1 MRHINLRLKV
11 YATDGKAY
19 QEFRF
24 PVPRYAD
31 AQQHANEHEIAN
43 FIRLLKA
50 QYPGN
55 EFQVVPAGR
64 HRWNVFPQPLAN
76 A

>member
-11 YATDGKAY
+11 FGTDGKAA
-19 QEFRF
+19 QVFML

-31 AQQHANEHEIAN
+31 QQVHANAHEIAN
-43 FIRLLKA
+43 FIHLLKA
-50 QYPGN
+50 QFPGN
-55 EFQVVPAGR
+55 EFKVVASGR
-64 HRWNVFPQPLAN
+64 NRWNVFPQPLAH

>member
-1 MRHINLRLKV
+1 VRHINLRLKV
-11 YATDGKAY
+11 YGTDGKGS
-19 QEFRF
+19 QEFKL
-24 PVPRYAD
+24 PLPRYAD
-31 AQQHANEHEIAN
+31 AQEHANMHEIAN

-50 QYPGN
+50 QFPGN

-64 HRWNVFPQPLAN
+64 NRWNVFPQPLAN